1 MGVELDELAVKIRTA
16 LERSLLAE
24 HAGFAIRTQKKAIR
38 VAEESIKDGHPLLNV
53 PCYLPASVVVS
64 LAKLGHEVV
73 ALAAPAEPR
82 RL

>member
-24 HAGFAIRTQKKAIR
+24 HAGFALRTQKKAIR
-38 VAEESIKDGHPLLNV
+38 VAEKSIKDGHSMLNV
-53 PCYLPASVVVS
+53 PCYLPASVVIS
-64 LAKLGHEVV
+64 LAKVGHEVV
-73 ALAAPAEPR
+73 APAEPG

>member
-1 MGVELDELAVKIRTA
+1 MTFELDELAVKIRTA

-24 HAGFAIRTQKKAIR
+24 HAGVSLCTQKKAIG
-38 VAEESIKDGHPLLNV
+38 VAERSVRDGAPLLNV
-53 PCYLPASVVVS
+53 PCYLPASVVLS

-73 ALAAPAEPR
+73 GLAAPTEPG